1 MNPYTGK
8 AMPNEHIPYP
18 GNEVTDVILKN
29 WITNNI
35 PDYTQRLSQRSDANE
50 FANEDAIS
58 KVYLFSAK

>member
-1 MNPYTGK
+1 
-8 AMPNEHIPYP
+8 MPNEHIPYP